1 MFAVFEGVTFGLLVF
16 AVGVLLI
23 FIGMPRHGVTPRF
36 LRFDAAAVVY
46 PPLVLTFLAFGTAL
60 ILRAL

>member
-1 MFAVFEGVTFGLLVF
+1 MLAVFEGVTTGIVLF

-23 FIGMPRHGVTPRF
+23 FIGIPGIVRRF
-36 LRFDAAAVVY
+36 LRFDAALVLY
-46 PPLVLTFLAFGTAL
+46 PPLALTFLAFGTAF